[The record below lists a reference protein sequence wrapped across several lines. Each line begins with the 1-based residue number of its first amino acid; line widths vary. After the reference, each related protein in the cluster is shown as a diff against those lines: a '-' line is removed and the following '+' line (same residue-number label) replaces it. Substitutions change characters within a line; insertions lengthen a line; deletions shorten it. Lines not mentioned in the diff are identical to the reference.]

1 MGAGYLRTFIQ
12 QSQMVD
18 KNKKKHFYFRETW
31 LGKIKTPFGRGVEV
45 STPPLYQQQPQL
57 PLSDLQGPCW
67 REREAGQA
75 GAWVEGVRG

>member
-1 MGAGYLRTFIQ
+1 MGMGCLRMFFSAGPN
-12 QSQMVD
+12 D
-18 KNKKKHFYFRETW
+18 GREQKGAFLLQRNMT
-31 LGKIKTPFGRGVEV
+31 GQIKTPFGRGVEV
-45 STPPLYQQQPQL
+45 GTPSVYQQQPQL